1 MLKTGRKWAVFALF
15 LLKIA
20 KYLLKYLGISRK
32 VCTFAAEF
40 NITNRFMDIKSVI
53 YKHGYTVNSLAK
65 AKQIGQSRLNQMV
78 NGNPSAKNLEWLAS
92 LIGCHPA
99 EFFADWQGD
108 GLQPQ
113 SAEPQPVAEQQ
124 EQEQESGDGHLGFVV
139 KPAFPPPAPPKKD
152 NLPFNNEPEQQ
163 AEKRDAVAAIIC
175 PHCGEAIKLA
185 VI

>member
-1 MLKTGRKWAVFALF
+1 
-15 LLKIA
+15 
-20 KYLLKYLGISRK
+20 
-32 VCTFAAEF
+32 
-40 NITNRFMDIKSVI
+40 MDIKSVI

-65 AKQIGQSRLNQMV
+65 AKGIGQSRLNQMV

-99 EFFADWQGD
+99 EFFADWQGE
-108 GLQPQ
+108 GQQPQ
-113 SAEPQPVAEQQ
+113 VAEPQIEQQ
-124 EQEQESGDGHLGFVV
+124 PVV
-139 KPAFPPPAPPKKD
+139 EPAPKTEASQAD

-185 VI
+185 VV

>member
-1 MLKTGRKWAVFALF
+1 MT
-15 LLKIA
+15 
-20 KYLLKYLGISRK
+20 
-32 VCTFAAEF
+32 TFAAEF
-40 NITNRFMDIKSVI
+40 NKTNRYMDIKSVI

-65 AKQIGQSRLNQMV
+65 AKGIGQSRLNQMV

-108 GLQPQ
+108 GQQPQ
-113 SAEPQPVAEQQ
+113 VAEPKTEQQPVVE
-124 EQEQESGDGHLGFVV
+124 
-139 KPAFPPPAPPKKD
+139 PAPKTETSQAD

-185 VI
+185 VV